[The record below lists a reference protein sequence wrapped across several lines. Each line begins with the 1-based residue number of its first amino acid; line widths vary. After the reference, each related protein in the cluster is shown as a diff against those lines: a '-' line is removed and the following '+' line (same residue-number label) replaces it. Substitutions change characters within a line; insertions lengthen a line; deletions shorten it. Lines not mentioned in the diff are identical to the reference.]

1 MIPLAAFRDLLD
13 GLDTAERAAF
23 VAAVYEARGWTAE
36 REGDEHVLVTPP
48 NASERRRVPTTL
60 DADRLH
66 EQVRY
71 ALDEDARTRLC
82 RRFFGRTPTE
92 IAASAGDPGDDDTA
106 DPEPDRSPTADRPET
121 ETGSSSPR
129 EGGRSG
135 VTAREPGTGSEG
147 SPADGNP
154 TGNAR
159 ADDDGERSAVP
170 RWVVVGLAVVVV
182 GGIVAVAGVGVTD
195 PGGGNPTAPTTP
207 AAGATLG
214 ADDRNDSSSPTV
226 GRQPE
231 TSGSTPPGVDG
242 DDGIQN
248 ASALADAHAAALT
261 DRSYRLRIVHR
272 EYVDGELRGVAVER
286 VAVAEP
292 DHYRS
297 RVRTLGTLEHA
308 TIHVADVSAYANGT
322 ARHVRPIDG
331 RDTPESAEFRLLMVS
346 DTGTPNRYVDRTRR
360 YVQWFLDV
368 GSSRV
373 VATGERGGTDV
384 VTVVIAGEP
393 WRGATEMTGRA
404 VVDEEGLVRVIHR
417 EYTPTNDPSVRVE
430 STIRITPG
438 PVTVTRPAWA
448 ESTNATTVTPRG
460 AEALDDHGSSDRRE
474 RGSA

>member
-13 GLDTAERAAF
+13 GLDTAERAVF

-36 REGDEHVLVTPP
+36 RDGEHVLVTPP
-48 NASERRRVPTTL
+48 NASERRRVPATL

-66 EQVRY
+66 EQVTY

-82 RRFFGRTPTE
+82 RRFFDRPPTE
-92 IAASAGDPGDDDTA
+92 LAASGGDSGDG
-106 DPEPDRSPTADRPET
+106 DPEPDRAPMAGGSAAET
-121 ETGSSSPR
+121 DPSRSRSRDETGVAARGSDPGIDRSS
-129 EGGRSG
+129 
-135 VTAREPGTGSEG
+135 
-147 SPADGNP
+147 ADGPP

-159 ADDDGERSAVP
+159 PDADDERSAVP
-170 RWVVVGLAVVVV
+170 RWVVVGLAVAVV
-182 GGIVAVAGVGVTD
+182 GGVVAVAGVGVTD
-195 PGGGNPTAPTTP
+195 PGGGNATATTTP
-207 AAGATLG
+207 AAGAVPS

-231 TSGSTPPGVDG
+231 TSGPTPPGVD
-242 DDGIQN
+242 DDGIEN
-248 ASALADAHAAALT
+248 ASVLSDAHAAALT

-322 ARHVRPIDG
+322 ARHVRPVDG

-373 VATGERGGTDV
+373 VGTGERGGTDV
-384 VTVVIAGEP
+384 VTVVVAGEP

-417 EYTPTNDPSVRVE
+417 EYTPTSDPSVRVE

-448 ESTNATTVTPRG
+448 EPTNATTVTPRG
-460 AEALDDHGSSDRRE
+460 AEALDDRGPGDRPE